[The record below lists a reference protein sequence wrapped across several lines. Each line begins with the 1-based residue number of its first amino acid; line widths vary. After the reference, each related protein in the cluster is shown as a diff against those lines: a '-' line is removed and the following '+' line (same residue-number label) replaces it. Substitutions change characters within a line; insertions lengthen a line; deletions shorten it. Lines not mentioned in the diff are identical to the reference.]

1 MSPQRLA
8 EGIQRALG
16 GSVVAGADPGGGEPC
31 LRVDTS
37 RAAAR
42 ARSAAATAAP
52 RAASRSRPSR
62 SCRAAAPPV
71 ELPSSVSVK
80 DLAAALSVSHADV
93 IKELI
98 RNGIFAT
105 INQSID
111 FDTAS
116 LVAGEL
122 GIETVERGVAERAA
136 AEAAVAAG
144 DRGARAAKRRAPASA
159 SSSPRRTA
167 ADLVTRA
174 PIVTIMGHVDHGKT
188 SLLDAIRST
197 TVAAAERGG
206 ITQHIGASEVEH
218 NGKRIVFLDTPGH
231 EAFTAMRARGAQV
244 TDIAIIVVAADDGV
258 MPQTKEAIDHVRAAR
273 VPMIVAINKID
284 KPDANPDR
292 VKQELADNKVLI
304 EEFGGDVIAVPV
316 SAKQKIGLDDLMEM
330 ILLVA
335 DLQDLKANPKRP
347 AIGTIIESKVA
358 KGRGNVATV
367 LVQTGTLKVGDVVT
381 VGRTFGRVRALQNAA
396 GKRVKSAEPATAVEI
411 IGLTDLPEAGD
422 ILRVVPDEKTA
433 RDMAEAIEQAA
444 TSGDGKTAF
453 TLEDISA
460 QIQAS
465 EVKELRVVLKTDV
478 QGSLGAIRHALE
490 RLNTTEVRINI
501 VSEGAG
507 DINESDVQLA
517 SASEAVVIGFNTKL
531 DPGAQR
537 AVDALGVDVRLYD
550 VIYKLTDDVGAGPE
564 RDADPQAG
572 RADRGPRRGADGD
585 QGRQGRQRRR
595 LVRGR
600 RPDRA
605 RRPGPPLP
613 RRQGGRRGS
622 GRVAEALQGRRA
634 RGGDGLRVRDRP
646 RQHRDRRG
654 RPDRVLPD
662 GGRAGVTRRP

>member
-1 MSPQRLA
+1 MPPRRYMPRRGPRPPRKRTSPA
-8 EGIQRALG
+8 SG
-16 GSVVAGADPGGGEPC
+16 
-31 LRVDTS
+31 
-37 RAAAR
+37 
-42 ARSAAATAAP
+42 AATLEP
-52 RAASRSRPSR
+52 GTVPVRTGG
-62 SCRAAAPPV
+62 PV
-71 ELPSSVSVK
+71 ELPSPVSVT
-80 DLAAALSVSHADV
+80 DLADALGVSHADV

-122 GIETVERGVAERAA
+122 GFETVERGVAERAA
-136 AEAAVAAG
+136 AEAASQQEIIAPGAEGEGSGKRVLFTEEDAG
-144 DRGARAAKRRAPASA
+144 D
-159 SSSPRRTA
+159 
-167 ADLVTRA
+167 LVARA

-197 TVAAAERGG
+197 AVAAGERGG
-206 ITQHIGASEVEH
+206 ITQHIGASEAEH

-304 EEFGGDVIAVPV
+304 EEYGGDVIAVPV
-316 SAKQKIGLDDLMEM
+316 SAKQKTGLDDLLEM

-347 AIGTIIESKVA
+347 AIGTIIESKVE

-367 LVQTGTLKVGDVVT
+367 LVQTGTLRVGDIVA
-381 VGRTFGRVRALQNAA
+381 VGRTSGRVRALQNAA
-396 GKRVKSAEPATAVEI
+396 GKRVKTADAATAVEI

-433 RDMAEAIEQAA
+433 RDMAETAARAA
-444 TSGDGKTAF
+444 TTGDGKTAT

-460 QIQAS
+460 QIQAA

-490 RLNTTEVRINI
+490 RLNTAEVRINI
-501 VSEGAG
+501 LREGAG
-507 DINESDVQLA
+507 DINESDVLLA
-517 SASEAVVIGFNTKL
+517 SASDAVVIGFNTKL

-537 AVDALGVDVRLYD
+537 SVEASGVDVRIYD
-550 VIYKLTDDVGAGPE
+550 VIYKLADDLGAAMQGMLAPKMVEQIEGHAEVRLVIKAGKAGNVAGSYVVDGRIVRGAPVRLFRAGKVEAEARVESLKRFKDDVREVATGFECGIGLGNVEIAE
-564 RDADPQAG
+564 
-572 RADRGPRRGADGD
+572 GD
-585 QGRQGRQRRR
+585 LIECYQ
-595 LVRGR
+595 L
-600 RPDRA
+600 
-605 RRPGPPLP
+605 
-613 RRQGGRRGS
+613 
-622 GRVAEALQGRRA
+622 VAESA
-634 RGGDGLRVRDRP
+634 
-646 RQHRDRRG
+646 
-654 RPDRVLPD
+654 
-662 GGRAGVTRRP
+662 

>member
-1 MSPQRLA
+1 
-8 EGIQRALG
+8 
-16 GSVVAGADPGGGEPC
+16 
-31 LRVDTS
+31 
-37 RAAAR
+37 
-42 ARSAAATAAP
+42 
-52 RAASRSRPSR
+52 
-62 SCRAAAPPV
+62 V
-71 ELPSSVSVK
+71 ELPSSVSVT

-122 GIETVERGVAERAA
+122 GIETVERGVAQRAA
-136 AEAAVAAG
+136 AEAASQQEIVAPGSEEEGAG
-144 DRGARAAKRRAPASA
+144 KRVLF
-159 SSSPRRTA
+159 TEEEA
-167 ADLVTRA
+167 ADLVARA

-206 ITQHIGASEVEH
+206 ITQHIGASEAVH

-284 KPDANPDR
+284 KPDANPER

-335 DLQDLKANPKRP
+335 DLQDLKANPNRA
-347 AIGTIIESKVA
+347 AIGTIVESKVA

-396 GKRVKSAEPATAVEI
+396 GKRVKTAEPATAVEI
-411 IGLTDLPEAGD
+411 IGLTGLPEAGD
-422 ILRVVPDEKTA
+422 ILRVVRDEKTA
-433 RDMAEAIEQAA
+433 RDMAEAIEQSA
-444 TSGDGKTAF
+444 TADDGKTAF

-490 RLNTTEVRINI
+490 RLNTAEVRVNI

-507 DINESDVQLA
+507 EINESDVQLA

-537 AVDALGVDVRLYD
+537 AVDALGVDVRMYD
-550 VIYKLTDDVGAGPE
+550 VIYKLTDDVGLALNGMLTPKQVEQIEGHAEVRMVIKAGK
-564 RDADPQAG
+564 AG
-572 RADRGPRRGADGD
+572 NVAGSYVVDG
-585 QGRQGRQRRR
+585 RI
-595 LVRGR
+595 VRGGQVR
-600 RPDRA
+600 LFR
-605 RRPGPPLP
+605 
-613 RRQGGRRGS
+613 GGKVVGE
-622 GRVAEALQGRRA
+622 GRVESLKRFKDDVREVAMGFECGIGLGNIEIAE
-634 RGGDGLRVRDRP
+634 GDLVECY
-646 RQHRDRRG
+646 QM
-654 RPDRVLPD
+654 V
-662 GGRAGVTRRP
+662 AEQA

>member
-1 MSPQRLA
+1 MPPRRYQPRRGPRPQRRRDGGA
-8 EGIQRALG
+8 EGGLAVETQVVVPRG
-16 GSVVAGADPGGGEPC
+16 GA
-31 LRVDTS
+31 
-37 RAAAR
+37 
-42 ARSAAATAAP
+42 
-52 RAASRSRPSR
+52 
-62 SCRAAAPPV
+62 PV
-71 ELPSSVSVK
+71 ELPSSIAVK
-80 DLAAALSVSHADV
+80 DLATALTVSTADV

-136 AEAAVAAG
+136 AAAAAAQEIVAPGSEEEGAG
-144 DRGARAAKRRAPASA
+144 KKVLF
-159 SSSPRRTA
+159 TEEEA

-197 TVAAAERGG
+197 SVAAGERGG
-206 ITQHIGASEVEH
+206 ITQHIGASEAVH

-284 KPDANPDR
+284 KPGANPDR

-335 DLQDLKANPKRP
+335 DLQDLKANPKRA

-367 LVQTGTLKVGDVVT
+367 LVQTGTLKIGDVVS
-381 VGRTFGRVRALQNAA
+381 VGRTHGRVRALQNAA
-396 GKRVKSAEPATAVEI
+396 GKRVKTAEPATAVEI
-411 IGLTDLPEAGD
+411 IGLADLPEAGD
-422 ILRVVPDEKTA
+422 ILRVVADEKTA
-433 RDMAEAIEQAA
+433 RDMAEAVEQAT

-490 RLNTTEVRINI
+490 RLNTAEVRINI

-537 AVDALGVDVRLYD
+537 AVDASGVDVRLYD
-550 VIYKLTDDVGAGPE
+550 VIYKLTDDLGAALSGMLTPKQVE
-564 RDADPQAG
+564 QIEGHAEVRMIIKAG
-572 RADRGPRRGADGD
+572 KAGNVAGSYVVDG
-585 QGRQGRQRRR
+585 RI
-595 LVRGR
+595 VRGGQVR
-600 RPDRA
+600 LFR
-605 RRPGPPLP
+605 
-613 RRQGGRRGS
+613 GGKVVEE
-622 GRVAEALQGRRA
+622 GRVESLKRFKDDVREVAMGFECGIGLGNIEIAE
-634 RGGDGLRVRDRP
+634 GDLVECY
-646 RQHRDRRG
+646 QM
-654 RPDRVLPD
+654 V
-662 GGRAGVTRRP
+662 AEQA

>member
-1 MSPQRLA
+1 MPPRRYQPRRGPRPQRRRDGGPEGGLA
-8 EGIQRALG
+8 VETQPVVPRG
-16 GSVVAGADPGGGEPC
+16 GA
-31 LRVDTS
+31 
-37 RAAAR
+37 
-42 ARSAAATAAP
+42 
-52 RAASRSRPSR
+52 
-62 SCRAAAPPV
+62 PV
-71 ELPSSVSVK
+71 ELPSSVSVT
-80 DLAAALSVSHADV
+80 DLATALSVSHADV

-122 GIETVERGVAERAA
+122 GIETVERGAAQRAA
-136 AEAAVAAG
+136 AEAASQQEIVAPGSEEEGTGKRILFTEEDAG
-144 DRGARAAKRRAPASA
+144 
-159 SSSPRRTA
+159 
-167 ADLVTRA
+167 DLVTRA

-197 TVAAAERGG
+197 SVATAERGG

-316 SAKQKIGLDDLMEM
+316 SAKQKVGLDDLMEM

-335 DLQDLKANPKRP
+335 DLQDLKANPNRA

-367 LVQTGTLKVGDVVT
+367 LVQTGTLRIGDVVT

-396 GKRVKSAEPATAVEI
+396 GKRVKEAGPATAVEI

-422 ILRVVPDEKTA
+422 ILRVVADEKTA
-433 RDMAEAIEQAA
+433 RDMAEAVEQAA
-444 TSGDGKTAF
+444 TSTDGKGAF

-490 RLNTTEVRINI
+490 RLNTAEVRINI

-537 AVDALGVDVRLYD
+537 AMDALGVDVRMYD
-550 VIYKLTDDVGAGPE
+550 VIYKLTDDLSAALSGMLTPKQVEQIEGHAEVRMVIRAGK
-564 RDADPQAG
+564 AG
-572 RADRGPRRGADGD
+572 NVAGSYVVDG
-585 QGRQGRQRRR
+585 RI
-595 LVRGR
+595 VRGGQVR
-600 RPDRA
+600 LFRA
-605 RRPGPPLP
+605 GTVVAE
-613 RRQGGRRGS
+613 
-622 GRVAEALQGRRA
+622 GRVESLKRFKDDVREVATGFECGIGLGNIEIAE
-634 RGGDGLRVRDRP
+634 GDLIECYQMVAE
-646 RQHRDRRG
+646 Q
-654 RPDRVLPD
+654 
-662 GGRAGVTRRP
+662 A

>member
-1 MSPQRLA
+1 MPPRRYQPRRGPRPQRRRDGGPEGGLA
-8 EGIQRALG
+8 VETQPVVPRG
-16 GSVVAGADPGGGEPC
+16 GA
-31 LRVDTS
+31 
-37 RAAAR
+37 
-42 ARSAAATAAP
+42 
-52 RAASRSRPSR
+52 
-62 SCRAAAPPV
+62 PV

-80 DLAAALSVSHADV
+80 DLASALSVSHADV

-136 AEAAVAAG
+136 AEAASQQEIVAPGSEEEGAG
-144 DRGARAAKRRAPASA
+144 KRVLF
-159 SSSPRRTA
+159 TEEEA

-197 TVAAAERGG
+197 SVAAAERGG
-206 ITQHIGASEVEH
+206 ITQHIGASEAVH

-284 KPDANPDR
+284 KADANPDR

-335 DLQDLKANPKRP
+335 DLQDLKANPNRP

-367 LVQTGTLKVGDVVT
+367 LVQTGTLKIGDVVT
-381 VGRTFGRVRALQNAA
+381 VGRTHGRVRALQNAA
-396 GKRVKSAEPATAVEI
+396 GKRVKAAEPATAVEI

-433 RDMAEAIEQAA
+433 REMAEAIEQAA

-490 RLNTTEVRINI
+490 RLNTAEVRVNI

-517 SASEAVVIGFNTKL
+517 SASEAVVIGFNTRL

-550 VIYKLTDDVGAGPE
+550 VIYKLTDDVGLALNGMLTPKQVEQIEGHAEVRMVIKAGK
-564 RDADPQAG
+564 AG
-572 RADRGPRRGADGD
+572 NVAGSYVVDG
-585 QGRQGRQRRR
+585 RI
-595 LVRGR
+595 VRGGQVR
-600 RPDRA
+600 LFR
-605 RRPGPPLP
+605 
-613 RRQGGRRGS
+613 GGKVVAE
-622 GRVAEALQGRRA
+622 GRVESLKRFKDDVREVAMGFECGIGLGNIEIAE
-634 RGGDGLRVRDRP
+634 GDLIECYQMVAE
-646 RQHRDRRG
+646 Q
-654 RPDRVLPD
+654 
-662 GGRAGVTRRP
+662 A

>member
-1 MSPQRLA
+1 MPPRRYQPRRGPRPQRRRDAGPEGGLA
-8 EGIQRALG
+8 VETQPVVPRG
-16 GSVVAGADPGGGEPC
+16 GA
-31 LRVDTS
+31 
-37 RAAAR
+37 
-42 ARSAAATAAP
+42 
-52 RAASRSRPSR
+52 
-62 SCRAAAPPV
+62 PV
-71 ELPSSVSVK
+71 ELPSSVSVT
-80 DLAAALSVSHADV
+80 DLAAALGVSHADV

-136 AEAAVAAG
+136 AEAASQQEIVAPGSDEEGAG
-144 DRGARAAKRRAPASA
+144 KRVIF
-159 SSSPRRTA
+159 TEEDA
-167 ADLVTRA
+167 ADLVPRA

-206 ITQHIGASEVEH
+206 ITQHIGASEAVH

-335 DLQDLKANPKRP
+335 DLQDLKANPTRP

-367 LVQTGTLKVGDVVT
+367 LVQTGTLKIGDVVT
-381 VGRTFGRVRALQNAA
+381 VGHTFGRVRALQNAA

-411 IGLTDLPEAGD
+411 IGLTDLPGAGD

-433 RDMAEAIEQAA
+433 RDMAEAAEQAA

-490 RLNTTEVRINI
+490 RLNTAEVRVNI

-550 VIYKLTDDVGAGPE
+550 VIYKLTDDVGAALNGMLTPKQVE
-564 RDADPQAG
+564 QIEGHAEVRMVIKAG
-572 RADRGPRRGADGD
+572 KAGNVAGSYVVDG
-585 QGRQGRQRRR
+585 RI
-595 LVRGR
+595 VRGGQVR
-600 RPDRA
+600 LFR
-605 RRPGPPLP
+605 
-613 RRQGGRRGS
+613 GGKVVAE
-622 GRVAEALQGRRA
+622 GRVESLKRFKDDVREVAMGFECGIGLGSIEIAE
-634 RGGDGLRVRDRP
+634 GDLVECY
-646 RQHRDRRG
+646 QM
-654 RPDRVLPD
+654 V
-662 GGRAGVTRRP
+662 AEQA